1 VDELAR
7 RLGVEPA
14 ELKAARP
21 QYREF
26 AIPKRSGGKR
36 RILAPVPELKA
47 LQRRI
52 LRRLLARLRVHP
64 AAMGFERGRSIVDN
78 ARAHVGQAVV
88 MRFDLRDFFPS
99 TRAKRLR
106 RYFRRIGWNRPAAK
120 LLVRLCTHEGGLPQG
135 APTSPRLSNLVNY
148 RLDARLAGMAARLGG
163 VYTRYADDITV
174 SFPDNEVLAA
184 QDRHPAARNPRTGE
198 PAIAD
203 AHRAA
208 SCKQHAMAR
217 FVRRVVEEEGYELH
231 RRKKRSV
238 RRRHQ
243 RQVVSGLVVNRR
255 VNLPREVRR
264 RLRAIEHRA
273 RLSRTSSLEDYQAL
287 SPHRR
292 KQPTLSEAQ
301 LEGWRALQSMIRRQT
316 EMA

>member
-1 VDELAR
+1 MGLLGWLLEGRGHSVDELAR

-14 ELKAARP
+14 ELKAAGP

-26 AIPKRSGGKR
+26 TIPKRSGGKR
-36 RILAPVPELKA
+36 RILAPVPGLKA

-78 ARAHVGQAVV
+78 ARAHVGRAVV

-99 TRAKRLR
+99 TGAKRLR

-148 RLDARLAGMAARLGG
+148 RLDARLAGMAATIGA

-174 SFPDNEVLAA
+174 SFAED
-184 QDRHPAARNPRTGE
+184 DRERVHYM
-198 PAIAD
+198 
-203 AHRAA
+203 
-208 SCKQHAMAR
+208 QR
-217 FVRRVVEEEGYELH
+217 FVRRVVESEGYQLH
-231 RRKKRSV
+231 HRKKLSI
-238 RRRHQ
+238 RRRHH
-243 RQVVSGLVVNRR
+243 RQVVTGLVVNER
-255 VNLPREVRR
+255 VNLPRDVRR
-264 RLRAIEHRA
+264 RLRAVEHRT
-273 RLSRTSSLEDYQAL
+273 RLGQRSILDNYQAF
-287 SPHRR
+287 SRR
-292 KQPTLSEAQ
+292 KRPTLSRDQ
-301 LEGWRALQSMIRRQT
+301 LEGWRAFQAMIARQ
-316 EMA
+316 ASDG